1 MLARH
6 ACVYDGRRFA
16 HIVFEYRGERVSLL
30 VTDADGGAQVALPGD
45 RLPDVTS
52 AGQIAEMS
60 VVSFRASNHLV
71 SFAGRSVPQPD
82 LKKLADS
89 VATPI
94 YRVLSGV

>member
-71 SFAGRSVPQPD
+71 FFAGSVPQPD

-94 YRVLSGV
+94 YRALSGV